1 MVQETATRQKLS
13 RRKRVF
19 ALVAG
24 SLLFLTACNT
34 TPTPLSL
41 EPAAAGDTAQVWLTT
56 PDRSKLL
63 ARQPDVTFSSGSPG
77 GATISVDAN
86 QTFQTVDGFGASITD
101 SSASLLYKLS
111 PSRRSEVMRTIFDP
125 NSGIGMSFLR
135 QPLGS
140 SDFVDG
146 PHYTYDDIPANETDF
161 NMSRFSIDHDR
172 AQIIPLLREA
182 LSLNPGLKVMLTPW
196 GQPAWMKQGGQQF
209 GGRLKDDSAVVKAY
223 ALYLVKAIQA
233 YEAAGVPVY
242 GLTVQNEPQNVNPDG
257 YPGTDMPVATEA
269 AVINALGPMLR
280 DAGLGRVK
288 IMGFDH
294 NWQLFPGDPSNEP
307 NYPYD
312 LLRTSAA
319 QYIAGTAYHCY
330 AGDASAQSRLHDT
343 FPNKD
348 IWFTECS
355 GFRGFSDSQAKAFAD
370 TLNFHAKNI
379 TIGAT
384 RNWAKAVVNW
394 NLVLDNNGKPNNGGC
409 GRSPDG
415 VCTGA
420 VAING
425 TDVQYNAE
433 YYNLGHMSKFV
444 KPGAVRISS
453 NNLGDVTDVAFKN
466 PDGSIVLV
474 AHNSGGSQQ
483 SFNVAFNNSS
493 FNYTLPAGGLATFV
507 WNSGTTPPPPPPPP
521 GNTTGDVTLYADCP
535 FSGRSVGLGV
545 GNYTA
550 EDLAAL
556 GIPNDTVSSIRVKA
570 GFKAEIF
577 VDNNY
582 QGRSLSFTGDDNCLV
597 DNNFNDLLSSVRVT
611 RTDGNNGGNN
621 GTIDTSRYYQV
632 VNVNSGK
639 CLDDADFGTSNG
651 SALQQ
656 WACSSPASANQ
667 SWQFRPT
674 SDGYYQVVTRQA
686 PLVWDVD
693 GGPSATANGATTH
706 LWTYV
711 GGTNQQWRPVDLGGG
726 VYRFEARHSGKCL
739 DVRDVSISDGARLQ
753 QWVCT
758 GGPAQQFR
766 LR

>member
-1 MVQETATRQKLS
+1 MLKKTSKYQGISQL
-13 RRKRVF
+13 
-19 ALVAG
+19 LLG
-24 SLLFLTACNT
+24 SLLFLAACNT
-34 TPTPLSL
+34 APTPTSSL
-41 EPAAAGDTAQVWLTT
+41 ETTAAGDTAQVYLTT

-63 ARQPDVTFSSGSPG
+63 ARQGDVTFGNAGSGP
-77 GATISVDAN
+77 TISVDAN
-86 QTFQTVDGFGASITD
+86 QTFQSMDGFGASITD

-111 PSRRSEVMRTIFDP
+111 PSRRSEVMRSIFDP
-125 NSGIGMSFLR
+125 NAGISMSFLR
-135 QPLGS
+135 QPIGS

-146 PHYTYDDIPANETDF
+146 PHYTFNDIPANETDF

-182 LSLNPGLKVMLTPW
+182 LALNPSLKVMLTPW
-196 GQPAWMKQGGQQF
+196 GQPAWMKQGDQQF
-209 GGRLKDDSAVVKAY
+209 GGRLKDDPAVVRAY
-223 ALYLVKAIQA
+223 ALYLVKSIQA
-233 YEAAGVPVY
+233 YETAGVPVY

-257 YPGTDMPVATEA
+257 YLGTDMPVATEA

-330 AGDASAQSRLHDT
+330 SGDASAQSALHNA

-355 GFRGFSDSQAKAFAD
+355 GFRGFNDSQAKAFAD

-379 TIGAT
+379 TIAAT

-425 TDVQYNAE
+425 TTVQYNAE

-444 KPGAVRISS
+444 KSGAVRIGS
-453 NNLGDVTDVAFKN
+453 NNTGDVTDVAFKN

-474 AHNSGGSQQ
+474 AHNSGSGQQ
-483 SFNVAFNNSS
+483 SFNVAFGGSS
-493 FNYTLPAGGLATFV
+493 FNYTLPAGGLATMI
-507 WNSGTTPPPPPPPP
+507 WNGGGTPPPPPPPP
-521 GNTTGDVTLYADCP
+521 STTGDVTLYADCS
-535 FSGRSVGLGV
+535 FSGRSVGLSV

-556 GIPNDTVSSIRVKA
+556 GISNNTASSIRVKA

-582 QGRSLSFTGDDNCLV
+582 QGRSLSLTGDDDCLV

-611 RTDGNNGGNN
+611 RTDTTNPPPPTTGP
-621 GTIDTSRYYQV
+621 IDSSRFYQV

-651 SALQQ
+651 SVLQQ

-667 SWQFRPT
+667 SWQFRLT
-674 SDGYYQVVTRQA
+674 SSGYYQVVTKQA

-693 GGPSATANGATTH
+693 GGPGATANGANVH

-711 GGTNQQWRPVDLGGG
+711 GGSNQQWRPVDLGGG

-739 DVRDVSISDGARLQ
+739 DVKDVSTSNGARLQ
-753 QWVCT
+753 QWACT

>member
-1 MVQETATRQKLS
+1 MLEKTQKTHKYREFSQFL
-13 RRKRVF
+13 
-19 ALVAG
+19 LG
-24 SLLFLTACNT
+24 SLLFLSACNT
-34 TPTPLSL
+34 AQTPVNSL
-41 EPAAAGDTAQVWLTT
+41 GTTAAGDTAQVYLTT

-63 ARQPDVTFSSGSPG
+63 ARQGDVTFGNGGSGP
-77 GATISVDAN
+77 TINVDAN
-86 QTFQTVDGFGASITD
+86 QRFQKMDGFGASITD
-101 SSASLLYKLS
+101 SSASLLYQLS
-111 PSRRSEVMRTIFDP
+111 PSRRSEVMRSIFDP
-125 NSGIGMSFLR
+125 NAGIGMSFLR
-135 QPLGS
+135 QPIGS

-146 PHYTYDDIPANETDF
+146 SHYTFNDIPADQTDF
-161 NMSRFSIDHDR
+161 NMQRFSIGHDR

-182 LSLNPGLKVMLTPW
+182 LSLNPSLKVMLTPW

-209 GGRLKDDSAVVKAY
+209 GGRLKDDPAVVRAY
-223 ALYLVKAIQA
+223 ALYLVKSIQA
-233 YEAAGVPVY
+233 YEAAGVPIY

-257 YPGTDMPVATEA
+257 YPGTDMPVAVEA
-269 AVINALGPMLR
+269 NVINALGPMLR
-280 DAGLGRVK
+280 DAGLSRVK

-294 NWQLFPGDPSNEP
+294 NWQLFPGDPSNES

-319 QYIAGTAYHCY
+319 QWIAGTAYHCY
-330 AGDASAQSRLHDT
+330 SGDASAQSRLHDT

-355 GFRGFSDSQAKAFAD
+355 GFRGSSDSQAKAFAD

-425 TDVQYNAE
+425 TTVQYNAE
-433 YYNLGHMSKFV
+433 YYNLGNMSKFV
-444 KPGAVRISS
+444 KLGAVRIGS
-453 NNLGDVTDVAFKN
+453 NNTGDVTDVAFKN
-466 PDGSIVLV
+466 LDGSIVLV

-483 SFNVAFNNSS
+483 TFSVAFNGSS

-507 WNSGTTPPPPPPPP
+507 WNGGGTPPPPPPPP
-521 GNTTGDVTLYADCP
+521 STTGNVTLYADCP
-535 FSGRSVGLGV
+535 FSGKSVGLSE

-556 GIPNDTVSSIRVKA
+556 GLSNDTASSIRVAA

-582 QGRSLSFTGDDNCLV
+582 QGRSLSLTGSDDCLV

-611 RTDGNNGGNN
+611 RTDGNGG
-621 GTIDTSRYYQV
+621 GTGGPTDTSRYYQV

-651 SALQQ
+651 SVLQQ

-667 SWQFRPT
+667 LWQFRST
-674 SDGYYQVVTRQA
+674 SSGYYQVVTKQA
-686 PLVWDVD
+686 PLVWDID
-693 GGPSATANGATTH
+693 GGPSATANGANVH
-706 LWTYV
+706 LWTY
-711 GGTNQQWRPVDLGGG
+711 GGGSNQQWRPVDLGGG
-726 VYRFEARHSGKCL
+726 VYRFEARHSSKCL
-739 DVRDVSISDGARLQ
+739 DVRDVSASDGARLQ
-753 QWVCT
+753 QWACS